1 MIELYNFSF
10 EREKWMKSGWR
21 IYYEKTN
28 ESMLDVISYGGY
40 SNQLTADYYPNNQ
53 VYNQLISELLKCK
66 SGALLAYDDN
76 NILI

>member
-1 MIELYNFSF
+1 
-10 EREKWMKSGWR
+10 MK
-21 IYYEKTN
+21 KTN

-76 NILI
+76 NIFKATPHKVHKLEIKHD

>member
-1 MIELYNFSF
+1 
-10 EREKWMKSGWR
+10 MK
-21 IYYEKTN
+21 KTN

-76 NILI
+76 NMVTSKNPYEKEEKSDIIMI